1 MRMSLKTYSTFGAAL
16 LVAGSAFGQQM
27 ALRSASDALLPD
39 APSSS
44 VSAAEKSGLD
54 LSSPLFTP
62 QSTASYNKPAMVSK
76 YTTIVDS
83 GQSVERLTSGQK
95 MLYAFREQ
103 ASINALVGATASAGL
118 SHALDNA
125 PHYGHNKEAFAQR
138 FGAAYAR
145 QTTQAIM
152 TDGIFSPLFHDDPRY
167 YVLGSGHK
175 FINRVVYAA
184 TRVVVV
190 KSDDGRNRFNAPL
203 FAGYAVAAGVN
214 NAYYP
219 EYDRGARETGIGFLT
234 SLAGAAVSFE
244 VSEFYH
250 DALRMV
256 HLKH

>member
-1 MRMSLKTYSTFGAAL
+1 MSTTKLFFTFSAAL
-16 LVAGSAFGQQM
+16 LLAGSAFGQQLD
-27 ALRSASDALLPD
+27 LRSANDALLPD

-44 VSAAEKSGLD
+44 LSGADGAEVV
-54 LSSPLFTP
+54 PATP
-62 QSTASYNKPAMVSK
+62 QSTATSPRPAMVNK
-76 YTTIVDS
+76 YNTIVDP
-83 GQSVERLTSGQK
+83 GESVERLSNGQK
-95 MLYAFREQ
+95 MIYAIREQ
-103 ASINALVGATASAGL
+103 VSINALIGATASAAVSQG
-118 SHALDNA
+118 LDNA
-125 PHYGHNKEAFAQR
+125 PHYGHNEEAFAQR

-152 TDGIFSPLFHDDPRY
+152 TDGVFSPIFHDDPRY
-167 YVLGSGHK
+167 FVLGSGHR
-175 FINRVVYAA
+175 FINRVFYAA

-190 KSDDGRNRFNAPL
+190 RSDDGRNRFNAPL

-219 EYDRGARETGIGFLT
+219 EYDRGAKETGIGFLT
-234 SLAGAAVSFE
+234 SLGGAAVSFE

>member
-1 MRMSLKTYSTFGAAL
+1 MRMSPKTYFTFGAAL

-27 ALRSASDALLPD
+27 ALRSADVLPD

-54 LSSPLFTP
+54 LSSPLATP
-62 QSTASYNKPAMVSK
+62 QSTAAYIKPAMVSK
-76 YTTIVDS
+76 YTTIVDP
-83 GQSVERLTSGQK
+83 GQRVERLTAGQK
-95 MLYAFREQ
+95 ILYSFREQ
-103 ASINALVGATASAGL
+103 ASMNSLIGATFSAGL
-118 SHALDNA
+118 SHGLDSS

-152 TDGIFSPLFHDDPRY
+152 TDGVFSPLFRDDPRY

-175 FINRVVYAA
+175 FLNRIFYAA

-190 KSDDGRNRFNAPL
+190 RSDEGSNRFNAPL
-203 FAGYAVAAGVN
+203 LAGYAVAAGVN

-219 EYDRGARETGIGFLT
+219 ELDRGAKETGINFLS
-234 SLAGAAVSFE
+234 SLGGAVVAFE

-250 DALRMV
+250 DALRAV

>member
-1 MRMSLKTYSTFGAAL
+1 MRARVEVVNFERPCCSSKSRLWAVQLRDARVLLSGRLTHTGSCTGRTGGTTLLRISLKTYSTFGAAL

-54 LSSPLFTP
+54 LSSPLGAP
-62 QSTASYNKPAMVSK
+62 QPNATYNKPGMVSK

-103 ASINALVGATASAGL
+103 ASINALIGATASAGL

-145 QTTQAIM
+145 QTTQAVM
-152 TDGIFSPLFHDDPRY
+152 TDESSPPSSMTILATTFWEAGISSSTVCFMPPR
-167 YVLGSGHK
+167 VWLW
-175 FINRVVYAA
+175 
-184 TRVVVV
+184 
-190 KSDDGRNRFNAPL
+190 
-203 FAGYAVAAGVN
+203 
-214 NAYYP
+214 
-219 EYDRGARETGIGFLT
+219 
-234 SLAGAAVSFE
+234 
-244 VSEFYH
+244 
-250 DALRMV
+250 
-256 HLKH
+256 